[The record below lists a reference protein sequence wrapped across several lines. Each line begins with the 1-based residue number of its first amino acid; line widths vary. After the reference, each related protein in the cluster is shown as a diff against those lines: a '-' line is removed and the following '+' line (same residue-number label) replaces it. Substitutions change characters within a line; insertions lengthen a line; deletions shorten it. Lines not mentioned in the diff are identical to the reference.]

1 MTYQELNQYILHYLT
16 EDKTKSAIMLTG
28 PWGTG
33 KSYYIQNEL
42 KPFLE
47 KKENGGYSCVIVS
60 LYGLKDTAEISKS
73 IYLGTRMKFLT
84 VASEKSTT
92 VTFAG
97 ETIIKG
103 IAGAFGV
110 DLSVS
115 ERSLKRLYASVNLTG
130 KLVVLEDL
138 ERSGIDILE
147 VLGYVNNLVEQDG
160 VKVLLVAN
168 EEEIIKYELG
178 NKVIGRRKKEEIE
191 EEIEEEK
198 RLHEAFDVPFEN
210 KGEIVQCRLSE
221 DYLRLKEKTIS
232 DTIEFEEDY
241 QTAIR
246 EIVQM
251 FDNETLNKF
260 STIESIKDILD
271 IMLHCQSY
279 NLRSFIFACQ
289 KTNDIFSSLDEKYLS
304 DENFVQAVFIGILSF
319 VLKQKNGNA
328 HTWGNEK
335 YFSAVLG
342 HEKAPLFKFCYDYIM
357 RQITEFE
364 DIEGA
369 YQAYSELVLY
379 DKNRSNND
387 NDIITLQTYY
397 VRTDSDVLDAIN
409 NIERR
414 LEVPED
420 ISFYQYGTIA
430 VYAIII
436 KGILGCD
443 IDTIKRRLVA
453 NLEGQGNKLELEQ
466 IFRTI
471 IGTDCTTKQK
481 EEYESL
487 RKEMARSLKKGDKI
501 IPNFDY
507 QPEQSK
513 DFYDYAITNEGKF
526 HTQESFAAQFDMKRL
541 SEMFRNSTAEQKQ
554 QIRGVFVGMY
564 RIGNI
569 KSFLANDRESIV
581 QLLEFI
587 KADRSG
593 DVGDRIQ
600 QLQYDWFI
608 KNLEEIKRKLS

>member
-47 KKENGGYSCVIVS
+47 KKENGGHSCVIVS

-84 VASEKSTT
+84 AASEKSTT

-103 IAGAFGV
+103 IAGALGV

-168 EEEIIKYELG
+168 EEELIQYTPLKASTKADLERTEMLDRLNGHKDRLFTDGTLAYL
-178 NKVIGRRKKEEIE
+178 KV
-191 EEIEEEK
+191 
-198 RLHEAFDVPFEN
+198 
-210 KGEIVQCRLSE
+210 
-221 DYLRLKEKTIS
+221 KEKTIS

-241 QTAIR
+241 KTAIR
-246 EIVQM
+246 EIVQI

-260 STIESIKDILD
+260 STAEKVKDILD
-271 IMLHCQSY
+271 IMSHCQSY

-289 KTNDIFSSLDEKYLS
+289 KTNDIFERLDEKYLS

-319 VLKQKNGNA
+319 VLKQKNGNSHA
-328 HTWGNEK
+328 WGNEK

-357 RQITEFE
+357 KQITEFE

-409 NIERR
+409 SIERR

-436 KGILGCD
+436 KGILGCN
-443 IDTIKRRLVA
+443 IDTIKRRLVS

-471 IGTDCTTKQK
+471 IGTDCTTEQK

-507 QPEQSK
+507 QPGQSK

-526 HTQESFAAQFDMKRL
+526 HTQESFAAQFDMKQV

-554 QIRGVFVGMY
+554 QIRGAFVGMY

-587 KADRSG
+587 KADRSD

-600 QLQYDWFI
+600 QLQYDCFI